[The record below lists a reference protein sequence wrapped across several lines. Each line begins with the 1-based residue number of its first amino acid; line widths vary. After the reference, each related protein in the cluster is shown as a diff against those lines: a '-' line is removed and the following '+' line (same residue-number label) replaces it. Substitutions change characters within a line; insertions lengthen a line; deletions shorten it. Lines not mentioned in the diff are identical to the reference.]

1 MVQAS
6 NILVGRDGRVR
17 LSDLGVAAKL
27 ERHFSGAHHAFGS
40 LERRNTFVGSPA
52 YIAPELLTGIDKG
65 WVTEGITHLF
75 THPHFFTFP
84 HVSPSLACDAW
95 QLHTYT
101 SSQPIHYWTC
111 RYGLPADLYSF
122 GVTLVEVAVGH
133 TPYVDLSFEQIAISK
148 VSCDTVPML
157 AVDAHGKRFSQV
169 CFSHLVPLHIL

>member
-27 ERHFSGAHHAFGS
+27 ERHFSGVHHAFGS

-75 THPHFFTFP
+75 THKSFSTFLRL
-84 HVSPSLACDAW
+84 SSYSTFIGLQCIAASFKDIESACLLLVLQVWVASGLVFVWRDPCGGSSGS
-95 QLHTYT
+95 HTLRR
-101 SSQPIHYWTC
+101 PVF
-111 RYGLPADLYSF
+111 RADCHQQ
-122 GVTLVEVAVGH
+122 GVL
-133 TPYVDLSFEQIAISK
+133 
-148 VSCDTVPML
+148 
-157 AVDAHGKRFSQV
+157 
-169 CFSHLVPLHIL
+169 